1 MIGVLATRVDEWAGR
16 ELDRVRGVAALD
28 LVMYGASRLGDDGRF
43 WIAAAAVRAVG
54 RPAPLAR
61 FGRQLA
67 WLGIESAVVN
77 GPAKSMVRR
86 PRPAAARRHP
96 HPHRLRVPSNSS
108 FPSGHAAS
116 AGTMAVLL
124 SEDGL
129 APLWWAV
136 ALTIAASRVYVGVHH
151 VSDVAAGLAVGAGI
165 GYLARH
171 VELPLLAV
179 PRPDALDD
187 PDDLSGGPAAG

>member
-1 MIGVLATRVDEWAGR
+1 MIGVLATRVDHWADRG
-16 ELDRVRGVAALD
+16 LDEVRGVAPLD
-28 LVMYGASRLGDDGRF
+28 RLMYGASRLGDDGLF

-54 RPAPLAR
+54 RPAPFVR

-67 WLGIESAVVN
+67 WLGIESALVN
-77 GPAKSMVRR
+77 GPAKGVVRR
-86 PRPAAARRHP
+86 PRPVAARRHP

-116 AGTMAVLL
+116 AATMAVLL

-171 VELPLLAV
+171 VDLPLLV
-179 PRPDALDD
+179 LPEPET
-187 PDDLSGGPAAG
+187 GPSPA

>member
-1 MIGVLATRVDEWAGR
+1 MLATRVDDWAGG
-16 ELDRVRGVAALD
+16 ELRRLRGVPGVD

-54 RPAPLAR
+54 RPAPLVR
-61 FGRQLA
+61 LGRQLA

-77 GPAKSMVRR
+77 GPAKGLVRR
-86 PRPAAARRHP
+86 PRPVALGHP
-96 HPHRLRVPSNSS
+96 HPRRLRVPSNSS

-116 AGTMAVLL
+116 AATMAVLL

-151 VSDVAAGLAVGAGI
+151 ASDVAAGLAIGAGI

-171 VELPLLAV
+171 VDLPLLV
-179 PRPDALDD
+179 L
-187 PDDLSGGPAAG
+187 PDDVVDVDPPA

>member
-1 MIGVLATRVDEWAGR
+1 MIGVLATRVDHWAGR
-16 ELDRVRGVAALD
+16 ELDHVRGVPALD
-28 LVMYGASRLGDDGRF
+28 LAMYGASRLGDDGLF

-54 RPAPLAR
+54 RPAPLVR

-77 GPAKSMVRR
+77 GPVKGLVRR
-86 PRPAAARRHP
+86 PRPVAARRHP

-116 AGTMAVLL
+116 AATMAMLL

-129 APLWWAV
+129 APLWWGV
-136 ALTIAASRVYVGVHH
+136 AITIAASRVYVGVHH

-165 GYLARH
+165 GYLARR
-171 VELPLLAV
+171 VDLPLLV
-179 PRPDALDD
+179 LPEP
-187 PDDLSGGPAAG
+187 PAADSPPV